1 MIEFKTIQKVGTIFE
16 FSMMINL
23 VQQKSLQSTNDSL
36 ERSKNLSQRHQEID
50 KLKKISTFSGGFPT
64 SIDKMTDKEKISK
77 MMSSFSGST
86 PNINSMVGRICVNN
100 TNSSTLGHDLNFDNT
115 SSILPVR

>member
-1 MIEFKTIQKVGTIFE
+1 M
-16 FSMMINL
+16 
-23 VQQKSLQSTNDSL
+23 
-36 ERSKNLSQRHQEID
+36 
-50 KLKKISTFSGGFPT
+50 KKISTFSVRFPT

-86 PNINSMVGRICVNN
+86 PNINSMVGRICVN

-115 SSILPVR
+115 SSILPVRQPIGQIGRNNSLASNIMSSDARLPFHMYS